1 MNILVLCTGN
11 SARSILLESIL
22 NHSAG
27 GRLQAWSAG
36 SNPAGQVHAQSL
48 ALLTDLGHD
57 TTGLRSKSWDEFAA
71 AAASDAL
78 PVPPAP
84 ATHSVPVMDLVI
96 TVCGSAAGETC
107 PFWPGAPLRA
117 HWGVEDPAAVT
128 GADQKQAFQTAYDI
142 LNRRALALL
151 TLLAPG
157 AEQLIPSALQ
167 RELNRIGELP

>member
-1 MNILVLCTGN
+1 
-11 SARSILLESIL
+11 
-22 NHSAG
+22 
-27 GRLQAWSAG
+27 
-36 SNPAGQVHAQSL
+36 
-48 ALLTDLGHD
+48 
-57 TTGLRSKSWDEFAA
+57 
-71 AAASDAL
+71 
-78 PVPPAP
+78 
-84 ATHSVPVMDLVI
+84 
-96 TVCGSAAGETC
+96 
-107 PFWPGAPLRA
+107 LRA